1 MQVFNLLISGDWELW
16 QIILLSLQVSLTAVA
31 IGIIMGVPLG
41 ALIGL
46 YRFRGRVILENIVYT
61 LMGLPPVLAG
71 VVVYLMLSRYGP
83 LGSWQLLFTPT
94 AMIVAQVILVTPII
108 TGLSAVAVRE
118 KEKEYKDTAISLG
131 ASPSQVVKAIIVEA
145 RAGIL
150 VAVVT
155 SFGRAIAEVGAVMMV
170 GGNIANSTRVMTT
183 AIVLETRQGDFNL
196 ALSLGLVLLVIA
208 FIVNLGLRIIQ
219 REGRDV

>member
-1 MQVFNLLISGDWELW
+1 MQVFKLLISGDWELW
-16 QIILLSLQVSLTAVA
+16 QIILLSLRVSLTAVA
-31 IGIIMGVPLG
+31 IGIIIGVPLG

-46 YRFRGRVILENIVYT
+46 YRFRGRAVLENIIYT

-71 VVVYLMLSRYGP
+71 VIVYLMLSRYGP

-94 AMIVAQVILVTPII
+94 AMIMAQLILVTPII
-108 TGLSAVAVRE
+108 AGLTAVAVRE
-118 KEKEYKDTAISLG
+118 REKEFKDTAISLG
-131 ASPSQVVKAIIVEA
+131 ASPWQVIKAIIVEA
-145 RAGIL
+145 QAGIL

-155 SFGRAIAEVGAVMMV
+155 SFGRAIAEVGAVMLV
-170 GGNIANSTRVMTT
+170 GGNVANSTRVMTT

-208 FIVNLGLRIIQ
+208 FIVNLGLRVIQ
-219 REGRDV
+219 RKGSEA